1 MADFTHLTA
10 EGRATMVD
18 IGDKHDSRR
27 LAIARCAVRVKP
39 DTLARLASQ
48 HVQEIASAARV
59 AGVMAA
65 KRTAELIPFCHAIS
79 IAKADIEIAPD
90 REKSRFIVTA
100 TTQCT
105 GRTGVEMEA
114 LVACSIAAA
123 TIYDMIKAVDPGAT
137 IEQLHVAKKDGGK
150 LGTWTNQETT
160 LN

>member
-18 IGDKHDSRR
+18 IGDKQESSR
-27 LAIARCAVRVKP
+27 LAIAKCAVRVLP
-39 DTLARLASQ
+39 DTLARLDAR
-48 HVQEIASAARV
+48 HVHEIASAARI
-59 AGVMAA
+59 AGTMAC
-65 KRTAELIPFCHAIS
+65 KRTADLIPFCHAVS
-79 IAKADIEIAPD
+79 LAKVDIEVTSD
-90 REKSRFIVTA
+90 RDKNRFIVTT

-137 IEQLHVAKKDGGK
+137 IEQLHVARKEGGK
-150 LGTWTNQETT
+150 LGTWINQETI
-160 LN
+160 LS